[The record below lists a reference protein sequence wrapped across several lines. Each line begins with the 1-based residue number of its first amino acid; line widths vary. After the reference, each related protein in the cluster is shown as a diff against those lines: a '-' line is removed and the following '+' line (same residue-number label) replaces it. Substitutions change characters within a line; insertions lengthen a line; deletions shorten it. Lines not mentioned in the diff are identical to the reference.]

1 MVERQG
7 EVAEQ
12 SNFRILQDYFKDKFY
27 KYFEGITQPKWL
39 IMDQSLYSVI
49 YYLLTPI
56 PENLNVLGT
65 TFLVDGQVS
74 LSIS

>member
-39 IMDQSLYSVI
+39 IMD
-49 YYLLTPI
+49 
-56 PENLNVLGT
+56 
-65 TFLVDGQVS
+65 
-74 LSIS
+74 